1 MSGKGLSPA
10 SFNAPPMIVQ
20 DADPLRFRVG
30 EQDPKTREF
39 AAFIGDHHRYFAA
52 AAAAAAAANPHPH
65 LEFRQN
71 FYTEKPI
78 SGNPNDSGGG
88 GGSDGEDEV
97 DVEEEEEE
105 EDEDDDIDGNEGDV
119 ALNKDAG
126 DDSVS
131 AAGGAV
137 IVVGQDNAAYYSQH
151 FKTMETSFASRNEE
165 SSSVAAD
172 NGCDF
177 SGRRDPSSSS
187 SNSIESLRTILS
199 DPTTGALMADAMI
212 LPCGHTFG
220 AGGIEQV
227 KQMKACCTCSQPVS
241 EDSITPNLS
250 LRVAVQAFC
259 REENSQ
265 SNHSS
270 KRKREGFDQER
281 RTFGVTNHSGRSRNK
296 SNHFPFAVAD
306 RVIIKGNKRTP
317 PRFVGREAVVTTQCL
332 NGWYVVKTLD
342 NAESVKLQYRSL
354 AKAAE
359 DLSAKAT
366 PNKMVSNW
374 L

>member
-1 MSGKGLSPA
+1 MSSGKGLSPA
-10 SFNAPPMIVQ
+10 SFSAPPMTVQ

-39 AAFIGDHHRYFAA
+39 AAFIGDQHRYFAA

-65 LEFRQN
+65 LEFHQN
-71 FYTEKPI
+71 FYSEKPI
-78 SGNPNDSGGG
+78 SGNPNDSGG
-88 GGSDGEDEV
+88 SDDVDEEEED
-97 DVEEEEEE
+97 EEEE
-105 EDEDDDIDGNEGDV
+105 EDDVDGNEGDGM
-119 ALNKDAG
+119 NKDAG
-126 DDSVS
+126 DDRVS
-131 AAGGAV
+131 AGGAV
-137 IVVGQDNAAYYSQH
+137 TAVEQDNVAYYSQQ
-151 FKTMETSFASRNEE
+151 FKTMEAGFVSRHEE
-165 SSSVAAD
+165 SSLVAAE
-172 NGCDF
+172 NGCDV
-177 SGRRDPSSSS
+177 SGRRDTSSSS
-187 SNSIESLRTILS
+187 SLSNSIESLRTILS
-199 DPTTGALMADAMI
+199 DPITGALMSDAMI

-241 EDSITPNLS
+241 EDSITPNLT

-259 REENSQ
+259 REEKSQ

-270 KRKREGFDQER
+270 KRKREGGFDQER
-281 RTFGVTNHSGRSRNK
+281 RSFGGDSTYTSRSRNRT
-296 SNHFPFAVAD
+296 NHFPFAVAD

-317 PRFVGREAVVTTQCL
+317 PRFVGREAIVTTQCL

-354 AKAAE
+354 AKATE
-359 DLSAKAT
+359 DPSAKAT
-366 PNKMVSNW
+366 PSKMVSNW

>member
-10 SFNAPPMIVQ
+10 SFSAPPMTVQ

-39 AAFIGDHHRYFAA
+39 AAFIGDQHRYFAA
-52 AAAAAAAANPHPH
+52 AAAAAAAANPHPQPH
-65 LEFRQN
+65 IEFRQS
-71 FYTEKPI
+71 FYSE
-78 SGNPNDSGGG
+78 SGNPNDSGG
-88 GGSDGEDEV
+88 SDGEEV
-97 DVEEEEEE
+97 VEEEEEE
-105 EDEDDDIDGNEGDV
+105 EEEDDDDVDGNEGDGM
-119 ALNKDAG
+119 NKDVG
-126 DDSVS
+126 EDG
-131 AAGGAV
+131 GGAV
-137 IVVGQDNAAYYSQH
+137 VGIEQDNAAYYSQQ
-151 FKTMETSFASRNEE
+151 FKAMEASFVSRQEE
-165 SSSVAAD
+165 SSSVAAE
-172 NGCDF
+172 NGCDV
-177 SGRRDPSSSS
+177 SGRRDASSSS
-187 SNSIESLRTILS
+187 LSNSVESLRTILS
-199 DPTTGALMADAMI
+199 DPITGALMSDAMI

-241 EDSITPNLS
+241 EDSITPNLT

-259 REENSQ
+259 REEKSQ

-281 RTFGVTNHSGRSRNK
+281 RSFGDTAYTNRSRNRT
-296 SNHFPFAVAD
+296 NHFPFAVAD

-354 AKAAE
+354 AKATE
-359 DLSAKAT
+359 DPSTKAT
-366 PNKMVSNW
+366 PSKMVPNW

>member
-10 SFNAPPMIVQ
+10 SFTAPPMTVQ

-39 AAFIGDHHRYFAA
+39 AAFIGDQHRYFAA
-52 AAAAAAAANPHPH
+52 AAAAAAANPLPHPH
-65 LEFRQN
+65 LEFRQS
-71 FYTEKPI
+71 FYSE
-78 SGNPNDSGGG
+78 SGNPNDSGG
-88 GGSDGEDEV
+88 SDGEEEV
-97 DVEEEEEE
+97 EE
-105 EDEDDDIDGNEGDV
+105 EDEEDDDVDGNEGDGM
-119 ALNKDAG
+119 NKDVG
-126 DDSVS
+126 ED
-131 AAGGAV
+131 GGAV
-137 IVVGQDNAAYYSQH
+137 VGIEQDNAAYYSQQ
-151 FKTMETSFASRNEE
+151 FKAMEASFVSRHEE
-165 SSSVAAD
+165 SSSVAAE
-172 NGCDF
+172 NGCDV
-177 SGRRDPSSSS
+177 SGRRDASSSS
-187 SNSIESLRTILS
+187 LSNSIESLRTILS
-199 DPTTGALMADAMI
+199 DPLTGALMSDAMI

-241 EDSITPNLS
+241 EDSITPNLT

-259 REENSQ
+259 REEKSQ

-281 RTFGVTNHSGRSRNK
+281 RSFGDTAYTNRSRNRT
-296 SNHFPFAVAD
+296 NHFPFAVAD

-354 AKAAE
+354 AKATE
-359 DLSAKAT
+359 DDPSTKAT
-366 PNKMVSNW
+366 PSKLVSNW

>member
-10 SFNAPPMIVQ
+10 TFNVPPMIVQ

-71 FYTEKPI
+71 FYSEKPV
-78 SGNPNDSGGG
+78 SGNPQDS
-88 GGSDGEDEV
+88 GGSDGEDDV
-97 DVEEEEEE
+97 DVEED
-105 EDEDDDIDGNEGDV
+105 DEDDDIDGNEGGGM
-119 ALNKDAG
+119 NKDAG
-126 DDSVS
+126 EDSLS
-131 AAGGAV
+131 AGGAV
-137 IVVGQDNAAYYSQH
+137 MVVGQDNAAYYSQD
-151 FKTMETSFASRNEE
+151 FKTIEASFVPRQEE
-165 SSSVAAD
+165 SSSVAAE

-199 DPTTGALMADAMI
+199 DPTTGVLMADAMI
-212 LPCGHTFG
+212 LPCGHSFG
-220 AGGIEQV
+220 SGGIEQV

-241 EDSITPNLS
+241 ENSITPNLT
-250 LRVAVQAFC
+250 LRVAVEAFC
-259 REENSQ
+259 REEKSQ

-281 RTFGVTNHSGRSRNK
+281 RTFGDSTHTGRSRNK

-354 AKAAE
+354 ARAAE
-359 DLSAKAT
+359 DPSAKGT

>member
-10 SFNAPPMIVQ
+10 PFNAPPMIVQ

-65 LEFRQN
+65 LDFRQN
-71 FYTEKPI
+71 FYSEKPI
-78 SGNPNDSGGG
+78 SGNPNDSGG
-88 GGSDGEDEV
+88 SDGEEDV
-97 DVEEEEEE
+97 DVEE
-105 EDEDDDIDGNEGDV
+105 EDEDDDIDGNEGDGM
-119 ALNKDAG
+119 NKDTG
-126 DDSVS
+126 EDSVS
-131 AAGGAV
+131 AGAV
-137 IVVGQDNAAYYSQH
+137 TVGGQDNAAYYSQQ
-151 FKTMETSFASRNEE
+151 FKTMDASFASRHEE
-165 SSSVAAD
+165 SSSVAAE

-177 SGRRDPSSSS
+177 SGRRDPSSS

-199 DPTTGALMADAMI
+199 DPTTGVLMVDAMI

-241 EDSITPNLS
+241 EDSITPNLT

-259 REENSQ
+259 REEKSQ

-281 RTFGVTNHSGRSRNK
+281 RAFGDSTHTGRSRNK
-296 SNHFPFAVAD
+296 SNYFPFAVAD

-354 AKAAE
+354 AKAPE
-359 DLSAKAT
+359 DPSAKAT
-366 PNKMVSNW
+366 PSNMVSNW

>member
-10 SFNAPPMIVQ
+10 SFTAPPMTIQ

-39 AAFIGDHHRYFAA
+39 AAFIGDQHRYFAA
-52 AAAAAAAANPHPH
+52 AAAAAAASANPHPH
-65 LEFRQN
+65 NHLEFHQN
-71 FYTEKPI
+71 FYSE
-78 SGNPNDSGGG
+78 SGNPNDSGG
-88 GGSDGEDEV
+88 SDGEE
-97 DVEEEEEE
+97 DVEEEEDE
-105 EDEDDDIDGNEGDV
+105 EDDDVGGNEGCDGGGM
-119 ALNKDAG
+119 NKDVG
-126 DDSVS
+126 EDS
-131 AAGGAV
+131 GAV
-137 IVVGQDNAAYYSQH
+137 TAVAQDNNNAAYYSQQ
-151 FKTMETSFASRNEE
+151 FKTMEASFVSSSRHEE
-165 SSSVAAD
+165 SSSVAAE
-172 NGCDF
+172 NGCDV
-177 SGRRDPSSSS
+177 SGGRRDASSTSLSS
-187 SNSIESLRTILS
+187 SIESLRTILS
-199 DPTTGALMADAMI
+199 DPITGALMSDAMI

-241 EDSITPNLS
+241 EDSITPNLT

-259 REENSQ
+259 REEKSQ

-270 KRKREGFDQER
+270 KRKREGGFDQER
-281 RTFGVTNHSGRSRNK
+281 RTFCDSTYTNRSRNRT
-296 SNHFPFAVAD
+296 NHFPFAVAD

-354 AKAAE
+354 AKATE
-359 DLSAKAT
+359 DPSAKAT
-366 PNKMVSNW
+366 PSKLVSNW

>member
-10 SFNAPPMIVQ
+10 SFTASPMTVQ

-39 AAFIGDHHRYFAA
+39 AAFIGDQHRYFAA
-52 AAAAAAAANPHPH
+52 AAAAAAASANPHPH
-65 LEFRQN
+65 LEFHQN
-71 FYTEKPI
+71 FYSEKPI
-78 SGNPNDSGGG
+78 GGNPNDSGGG
-88 GGSDGEDEV
+88 SDDV
-97 DVEEEEEE
+97 DEEEE
-105 EDEDDDIDGNEGDV
+105 EDEEEDDDVDGNGGDGM
-119 ALNKDAG
+119 NKDAG
-126 DDSVS
+126 DDGGVS
-131 AAGGAV
+131 PGGGGAA
-137 IVVGQDNAAYYSQH
+137 IEQDNAAYYSQQ
-151 FKTMETSFASRNEE
+151 FKAMEAGFVSSRHEE
-165 SSSVAAD
+165 SSSLVAAE
-172 NGCDF
+172 NGCDV
-177 SGRRDPSSSS
+177 SGRRDASSSS
-187 SNSIESLRTILS
+187 LSNSIESLRTILS
-199 DPTTGALMADAMI
+199 DPITGALMSDAMI

-241 EDSITPNLS
+241 DDSIAPNLT

-259 REENSQ
+259 REEKSQ

-270 KRKREGFDQER
+270 KRKREGGFDQER
-281 RTFGVTNHSGRSRNK
+281 RTFGDSTYTSRPRNRT
-296 SNHFPFAVAD
+296 NHFPFAVAD

-354 AKAAE
+354 AKATE
-359 DLSAKAT
+359 DPSAKAT
-366 PNKMVSNW
+366 PSKMVSNW

>member
-1 MSGKGLSPA
+1 MSGKGLFPA
-10 SFNAPPMIVQ
+10 SFSAPPMTVQ

-39 AAFIGDHHRYFAA
+39 AAFIGDQHRYFAA

-65 LEFRQN
+65 PHIEFRQS
-71 FYTEKPI
+71 FYSE
-78 SGNPNDSGGG
+78 SGNPNDSGG
-88 GGSDGEDEV
+88 SDGEE
-97 DVEEEEEE
+97 
-105 EDEDDDIDGNEGDV
+105 
-119 ALNKDAG
+119 
-126 DDSVS
+126 
-131 AAGGAV
+131 
-137 IVVGQDNAAYYSQH
+137 QDNAAYYSQQ
-151 FKTMETSFASRNEE
+151 FKAMEASFVSRQEE
-165 SSSVAAD
+165 SSSVAAE
-172 NGCDF
+172 NGCDV
-177 SGRRDPSSSS
+177 SGRRDASSSS
-187 SNSIESLRTILS
+187 LSNSIESLRTILS
-199 DPTTGALMADAMI
+199 DPITGALMSDAMI

-241 EDSITPNLS
+241 EDSITPNLT

-259 REENSQ
+259 REEKSQ

-281 RTFGVTNHSGRSRNK
+281 RSFGDTAYTNRSRNRT
-296 SNHFPFAVAD
+296 NHFPFAVAD

-354 AKAAE
+354 AKATE
-359 DLSAKAT
+359 DPSTKAT
-366 PNKMVSNW
+366 PSKMVSNW

>member
-1 MSGKGLSPA
+1 MAGKGLSSAP
-10 SFNAPPMIVQ
+10 FNVPPMIVQ

-71 FYTEKPI
+71 FYSEKPI
-78 SGNPNDSGGG
+78 IGNTNDS
-88 GGSDGEDEV
+88 GGSDGEDDV
-97 DVEEEEEE
+97 DVEE
-105 EDEDDDIDGNEGDV
+105 EDEDDDIDGNEGDMGM
-119 ALNKDAG
+119 NKDAG
-126 DDSVS
+126 EDSVS
-131 AAGGAV
+131 AGAV

-151 FKTMETSFASRNEE
+151 FKPMEANFASRNEE
-165 SSSVAAD
+165 SSIAVD

-199 DPTTGALMADAMI
+199 DPTTGSLMADAMI

-241 EDSITPNLS
+241 EESITPNLT

-281 RTFGVTNHSGRSRNK
+281 RAFGVTNHSGRSRNK

-354 AKAAE
+354 AKAPE
-359 DLSAKAT
+359 DPSAKAT

>member
-10 SFNAPPMIVQ
+10 PFNAMPMIVQ

-39 AAFIGDHHRYFAA
+39 AAFIGDHHHRYFAA
-52 AAAAAAAANPHPH
+52 AAAAAAAANPHPQ

-71 FYTEKPI
+71 FYSEKPI
-78 SGNPNDSGGG
+78 SGNPNDSGG
-88 GGSDGEDEV
+88 SDGEDDV
-97 DVEEEEEE
+97 DVEE

-119 ALNKDAG
+119 MNKDAG
-126 DDSVS
+126 EDGVS
-131 AAGGAV
+131 AGAV
-137 IVVGQDNAAYYSQH
+137 IVVGEDNTAYYSQH
-151 FKTMETSFASRNEE
+151 YKTMETSFASRHEE
-165 SSSVAAD
+165 SPVAAE

-281 RTFGVTNHSGRSRNK
+281 RAFGVTNHSGRSRNK

-354 AKAAE
+354 AKAPE
-359 DLSAKAT
+359 DPSAKAT
-366 PNKMVSNW
+366 PNKMVSSW